1 MIGITVKSCLF
12 ILLNILA
19 VGYLVD
25 GYIVDPGPAIVATKG
40 SYKFIISF
48 EYALGI

>member
-1 MIGITVKSCLF
+1 MITITVKSF
-12 ILLNILA
+12 AIILLNMLA

-48 EYALGI
+48 KYA